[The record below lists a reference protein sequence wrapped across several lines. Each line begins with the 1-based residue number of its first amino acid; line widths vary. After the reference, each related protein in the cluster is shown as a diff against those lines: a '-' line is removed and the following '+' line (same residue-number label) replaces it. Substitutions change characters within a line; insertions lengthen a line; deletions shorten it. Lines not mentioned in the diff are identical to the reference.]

1 MSLDPHFASSAY
13 GLIAIAEM
21 GLLALSVS
29 VFAAALGPPL
39 DDARCAILGKLLLG
53 LLMLWAYLDFMQLLI
68 VWQSDL
74 PNEAPWYIVRS
85 TRRMGHRGRVGG
97 GGAISC
103 CRSSPCCRRGCN
115 VRRAVSP
122 ASPHC

>member
-1 MSLDPHFASSAY
+1 MSLDPHFASSVY

-29 VFAAALGPPL
+29 VFAAVLGPPP
-39 DDARCAILGKLLLG
+39 DDGTLRSLGKLLLG

-85 TRRMGHRGRVGG
+85 T
-97 GGAISC
+97 GAWGIVAAVVAGSISC
-103 CRSSPCCRRGCN
+103 CRSSLCCRRGCAA
-115 VRRAVSP
+115 RRARSP